1 MGSLETADFGRRDMG
16 QTNLMQVFQNAGEA
30 REREIACLQRTED
43 DLTHFLAVHHSWE
56 EGYSFATEKLQETK
70 DLQFAMNLWDS
81 SGFCASRE
89 EETDSLPQTFWLN
102 ESGDTTGYTILPDGH
117 FLFGEWKN
125 GKYRGERLTFTSE
138 RVYGIDISKYQH
150 GKGEVYYPINWRNL
164 RITYLGRRNQ
174 KNAKGKVDYP
184 VSFVFIKSSEGTS
197 VLNPHYHEDY
207 RQARA
212 HGIRVGSYH
221 YFSAFTPAEEQA
233 RHFLANTR
241 FSPGDLPPVLDVEP
255 TDWHVATMGG
265 AEAMLQGI
273 REWLSI
279 VERKTGVRPILYL
292 NLRFVRKYL
301 PLAPDLQRDYLVWLA
316 RYVDCRPDVNMLIW
330 QLCPDGRVSGI
341 RGPVDINVFSG
352 YADYYGAFLET
363 LK

>member
-1 MGSLETADFGRRDMG
+1 M
-16 QTNLMQVFQNAGEA
+16 
-30 REREIACLQRTED
+30 
-43 DLTHFLAVHHSWE
+43 
-56 EGYSFATEKLQETK
+56 
-70 DLQFAMNLWDS
+70 
-81 SGFCASRE
+81 
-89 EETDSLPQTFWLN
+89 
-102 ESGDTTGYTILPDGH
+102 PDGH

-221 YFSAFTPAEEQA
+221 YFSAFTPAVEQA
-233 RHFLANTR
+233 RDCLAIPR
-241 FSPGDLPPVLDVEP
+241 FSPGDLPPVPDVEP

-279 VERKTGVRPILYL
+279 VERQPRVRPIL
-292 NLRFVRKYL
+292 NLTVRLVRK
-301 PLAPDLQRDYLVWLA
+301 
-316 RYVDCRPDVNMLIW
+316 
-330 QLCPDGRVSGI
+330 
-341 RGPVDINVFSG
+341 
-352 YADYYGAFLET
+352 
-363 LK
+363 